1 LLQASLTLSRRV
13 LRFKDIGLLLAAH
26 RTENIMNPL
35 RHPAL
40 LTALMLAGL
49 SMQPAWAHHGPNEYQ
64 KQSQYA
70 PRTIELLF
78 VLDTTGSMGGML
90 EGAKSKIWGIVNE
103 VLQRQSGTGTT
114 VRVGLVAYRDRGDAY
129 VTRIT
134 ALSDNLDAVYAQL
147 MGFRPEGGGDGPEDV
162 RSAMAEA
169 VRAGGWSN
177 PGPRT
182 SQVMFLV
189 GDAAPHD
196 DYRNLPS
203 TIASAREASRRGIIV
218 NAIQC
223 GSDSATT
230 MAWRNV
236 AQYGGGEY
244 LAIAQDGGVQVIATP
259 YDQEL
264 AQLGEQIGGTYMAY
278 GASDERMKRQS
289 AQVGMEARMAA
300 AAPPAARAERA
311 VNKGLNDKAYDDR
324 DLVQKAATGNVAVE
338 AIAEAELPDALRKLA
353 PAQRQAA
360 LNQAVA
366 ERKSL
371 REKIVALSKQRDQ
384 YLAEQRRKGG
394 GAATGFDAAVSSALG
409 RQIK

>member
-1 LLQASLTLSRRV
+1 
-13 LRFKDIGLLLAAH
+13 
-26 RTENIMNPL
+26 MNTL
-35 RHPAL
+35 RHPVL
-40 LTALMLAGL
+40 ISALMLAGL
-49 SMQPAWAHHGPNEYQ
+49 ACLPAQANRTGPVVPWNQAQIQPAQRA
-64 KQSQYA
+64 
-70 PRTIELLF
+70 TIELLF

-103 VLQRQSGTGTT
+103 VLQRQGNAGATI
-114 VRVGLVAYRDRGDAY
+114 RVGLVAYRDRGDAY

-134 ALSDNLDAVYAQL
+134 ALSDNLDNVYAQL
-147 MGFRPEGGGDGPEDV
+147 MAFRPEGGGDGPEDV
-162 RSAMAEA
+162 RSALAEA
-169 VRAGGWSN
+169 VRAGGWSA
-177 PGPRT
+177 PGART

-189 GDAAPHD
+189 GDAPPHD

-203 TIASAREASRRGIIV
+203 TIASAREANRRGIIV

-223 GSDSATT
+223 GSDASTG
-230 MAWRNV
+230 MAWRSV

-244 LAIAQDGGVQVIATP
+244 LAIAQDGGVQVIVTP

-278 GASDERMKRQS
+278 GNREDRLQRQS
-289 AQVGMEARMAA
+289 AQVGMEAKVAA

-324 DLVQKAATGNVAVE
+324 DLVQKAATSGFAVSTV
-338 AIAEAELPDALRKLA
+338 AEAELPDALRKLA

-360 LNQAVA
+360 LDQAVA
-366 ERKSL
+366 ERKVL
-371 REKIVALSKQRDQ
+371 RDKILALSKQRDQ

-394 GAATGFDAAVSSALG
+394 GAKTGFDAAVSSALG